1 MKKKAKGIATAEE
14 LNIQVVP
21 ESIIDECKNGTD
33 AISCINRI
41 NMVPW
46 GSDVSICYVF
56 EARMRV
62 HACTV

>member
-21 ESIIDECKNGTD
+21 ESFIDECKNGAD
-33 AISCINRI
+33 AISCINRM
-41 NMVPW
+41 NMAPW

-56 EARMRV
+56 EARIIV
-62 HACTV
+62 YVCTV